1 MTSSQGNRPVN
12 LPRFVLARLQ
22 SLRQQLAK
30 RRMLRSS
37 SGALNLSVER
47 WPESTQ
53 DPNRFYL
60 DCFRYFHSAALP
72 CELQQ
77 HRHYFTRRKRGF
89 GEDAFHVM
97 WFLLFREFRPR
108 NFLEIGVYRGQVIS
122 LVSLL
127 AKLHDTACDVYGV
140 APFSSEGDQVSKYP
154 THIDYF
160 KDTLTNFARF
170 GLPPP
175 SLLKAF
181 STDEP
186 ALQLISSRAWD
197 MIYIDGNHDYSIAK
211 RDWEACSKN
220 LKPGGIIV
228 LDDSALTT
236 RYEPPTFATAGH
248 SGPSRVAAEIESR
261 AFAEI
266 LQVGHNRVFQRRT

>member
-1 MTSSQGNRPVN
+1 VN
-12 LPRFVLARLQ
+12 PQRFILARLQ

-30 RRMLRSS
+30 QRMLRSS
-37 SGALNLSVER
+37 SGTLNLSVER

-53 DPNRFYL
+53 DPSRFYL
-60 DCFRYFHSAALP
+60 DCFRYFHSALP
-72 CELQQ
+72 AELQQ
-77 HRHYFTRRKRGF
+77 HRRYFTRTKRGF

-127 AKLHDTACDVYGV
+127 AKLHETTCDVHGV
-140 APFSSEGDQVSKYP
+140 APFSCSGDEVSKYP
-154 THIDYF
+154 VHIDYF
-160 KDTLTNFARF
+160 KDTLTNFEHF

-186 ALQLISSRAWD
+186 ALGLIASRAWD
-197 MIYIDGNHDYSIAK
+197 MIYIDGNHDYPIAK
-211 RDWEACSKN
+211 SDWEACSRN

-228 LDDSALTT
+228 LDDSAMTT
-236 RYEPPTFATAGH
+236 RYEPPIFATGGH
-248 SGPSRVAAEIESR
+248 LGPSRVAAEIESGT
-261 AFAEI
+261 FTEI
-266 LQVGHNRVFQRRT
+266 LQVGHNRAFQRRR